1 MNALYLLIPTFII
14 LLFLMPVVAEA
25 RITFNLQSKTGV
37 LCIFVYGIKL
47 FYWIYEING
56 KKILIKNKAGTK
68 EMELDISGDD
78 LLIFEYF
85 GMQIKDKIRL
95 KELFVFYNL
104 GVGDAFESAMLGG
117 FLNVAVL
124 TFFTTLKSKK
134 PTASLGIYDTISYN
148 KSIFE
153 IALKGKVSI
162 SLIDIAYSFLNSVI
176 LTWKTKSK
184 EKHNMS

>member
-1 MNALYLLIPTFII
+1 
-14 LLFLMPVVAEA
+14 
-25 RITFNLQSKTGV
+25 
-37 LCIFVYGIKL
+37 
-47 FYWIYEING
+47 
-56 KKILIKNKAGTK
+56 
-68 EMELDISGDD
+68 MELDISGDD

-153 IALKGKVSI
+153 IALKGKISI